1 MAKEELEA
9 VDTEIAEGS
18 QKKLIIIGAA
28 VAAVIILGLAI
39 LLLMGKDGKSGSAK
53 VEVKTGAT
61 SKGDGH
67 VESNK
72 QNTDKITSVI
82 YSLQPF
88 VVKIYDGQELRNLC
102 VNIELEMAS
111 PTIKPELDANLEPIR
126 NAVVVLLCIKTI
138 QEMSE
143 VNGKNQLKEE
153 ILTTINKII
162 SPGKINKIYFI
173 EFIIQ

>member
-1 MAKEELEA
+1 MAREELET
-9 VDTEIAEGS
+9 VDTEIIEGRK
-18 QKKLIIIGAA
+18 KKLILIGAA
-28 VAAVIILGLAI
+28 VAAVIIIGLAI

-53 VEVKTGAT
+53 VEVKSGTT
-61 SKGDGH
+61 SKGDGN

-72 QNTDKITSVI
+72 QNTDKIASVI

-88 VVKIYDGQELRNLC
+88 VVKIYDGQELRNLSI
-102 VNIELEMAS
+102 NIELEMAS

-143 VNGKNQLKEE
+143 VKGKNQLREE

-162 SPGKINKIYFI
+162 SPGKINKIYFKD
-173 EFIIQ
+173 FIIQ